1 MKYQGYS
8 PKIVKYCAQILT
20 GLVVSTALWA
30 QDHAGHNQDL
40 SETERDDSAHQDPN
54 SQHGHETDINSG
66 MPMESSHLDSMN
78 MHSMSISEDGGD
90 GSPRDPHAYSGG
102 FTRTEGPYSLPKSDQ
117 LQLADEE
124 ILKGLWIDRLETRRG
139 DAEDFQELAGHVWL
153 GNSYQRV
160 MLRTELEWRDQ
171 TIEESKTE
179 LLYTRALS
187 PFWNLEVGGRID
199 HGDKAHREWFALGI
213 SGLAPY
219 WFELSATA
227 YVSPEGHSA
236 ATVEAEYDLYLNQRL
251 ILQPRIEL
259 DFYGDSDLEAGHG
272 KGLSKSLMGFRLRYD
287 YDRQFSPYVG
297 YERVHR
303 HGETTDVFE
312 PFGQHRENQLIA
324 GFRFWF

>member
-1 MKYQGYS
+1 MRHFNNVSKLPNQLALLIS
-8 PKIVKYCAQILT
+8 VLILSS
-20 GLVVSTALWA
+20 VAVA
-30 QDHAGHNQDL
+30 QDHSGHVQTPSEERQDH
-40 SETERDDSAHQDPN
+40 SVHDN
-54 SQHGHETDINSG
+54 SQSDAAHETAHAI
-66 MPMESSHLDSMN
+66 PTESMQMQMIPEAGN
-78 MHSMSISEDGGD
+78 EGA
-90 GSPRDPHAYSGG
+90 RDPHAYSGG
-102 FTRTEGPYSLPKSDQ
+102 YTRSEGPYSLPESQQ
-117 LQLADEE
+117 LHLADEE
-124 ILKGLWIDRLETRRG
+124 VLRGVWIDRLETRKG
-139 DAEDFQELAGHVWL
+139 DSEDFQELAGHVWL

-199 HGDKAHREWFALGI
+199 HGDKAHREWFAFGVA
-213 SGLAPY
+213 GLAPY

-236 ATVEAEYDLYLNQRL
+236 VTLEGEYDLYLGQRL
-251 ILQPRIEL
+251 ILQPRMEL

-303 HGETTDVFE
+303 HGETAGVFE

-324 GFRFWF
+324 GFRLWF

>member
-1 MKYQGYS
+1 MRCFIS
-8 PKIVKYCAQILT
+8 VFKILNQLASLISAL
-20 GLVVSTALWA
+20 LLSSTAVA
-30 QDHAGHNQDL
+30 QDHSGRVQAPPEEEQIHSVHD
-40 SETERDDSAHQDPN
+40 N
-54 SQHGHETDINSG
+54 SQPHAGQITENTAD
-66 MPMESSHLDSMN
+66 MPMESMQTE
-78 MHSMSISEDGGD
+78 MTKEAGGETA
-90 GSPRDPHAYSGG
+90 RDPHAYSGG
-102 FTRTEGPYSLPKSDQ
+102 YTRAEGPYSLPESQQ
-117 LQLADEE
+117 LHLADEA
-124 ILKGLWIDRLETRRG
+124 ILKGVWVDRLETRQG

-199 HGDKAHREWFALGI
+199 HGDKEHREWVALGV

-219 WFELSATA
+219 WFELNATA

-236 ATVEAEYDLYLNQRL
+236 ATVEAEYDLYLSQRL
-251 ILQPRIEL
+251 ILQPRMEL

-287 YDRQFSPYVG
+287 FDRQFSPYVG

-303 HGETTDVFE
+303 HGETTGVFE

>member
-1 MKYQGYS
+1 MRYFIRIS
-8 PKIVKYCAQILT
+8 KILKQLALLISV
-20 GLVVSTALWA
+20 LVLSNVAVA
-30 QDHAGHNQDL
+30 QDHSGHVQAPSEEEQDHSAHDDSQLHAGHEVGNTPATP
-40 SETERDDSAHQDPN
+40 SESRQ
-54 SQHGHETDINSG
+54 
-66 MPMESSHLDSMN
+66 MESIQME
-78 MHSMSISEDGGD
+78 MTQEAGSERA
-90 GSPRDPHAYSGG
+90 RDPHAYSGG
-102 FTRTEGPYSLPKSDQ
+102 YTRSEGPYSLPEAQQ
-117 LQLADEE
+117 LHLADEE
-124 ILKGLWIDRLETRRG
+124 ILRGVWIDRLETRQG
-139 DAEDFQELAGHVWL
+139 DAEDFQELAGRVWL

-199 HGDKAHREWFALGI
+199 HGDKEHREWFAFGVA
-213 SGLAPY
+213 GLAPY

-236 ATVEAEYDLYLNQRL
+236 ATLEGEYDLYLGQRL
-251 ILQPRIEL
+251 ILQPRMEL

-303 HGETTDVFE
+303 HGETAGVFE

-324 GFRFWF
+324 GFRLWF